1 MQEIVTTRAKRR
13 LPAFTAT
20 MLATAT
26 ILALVLFTAYPTS
39 VHAQYQSTD
48 QLPKGRTN
56 AAVAEASKPIDVE
69 AEVVEGSKSADG
81 STVTV
86 RLEWEASTTLTDE
99 VGADS
104 SYELTGYCY
113 EVREFEDGIQLSGTE
128 YCNTSDDRS
137 VEFSV
142 STSLSS
148 VELQVRFTFSVT
160 QVDGGVRTEYGT
172 NSDTVTVT
180 LDG

>member
-1 MQEIVTTRAKRR
+1 MQTIETTPAKRR
-13 LPAFTAT
+13 LPVFGAT
-20 MLATAT
+20 VLATAT
-26 ILALVLFTAYPTS
+26 VMALVLVTAYPNS
-39 VHAQYQSTD
+39 AHARTD
-48 QLPKGRTN
+48 ASS
-56 AAVAEASKPIDVE
+56 AAVAEASKPTDVS
-69 AEVVEGSKSADG
+69 AETVEGSTSADG
-81 STVTV
+81 SSLKV
-86 RLEWEASTTLTDE
+86 RLEWEASQDLLDA
-99 VGADS
+99 VDAALD
-104 SYELTGYCY
+104 YELTGFCY
-113 EVREFEDGIQLSGTE
+113 EVRKFEAGLQVSGVE
-128 YCNTSDDRS
+128 YCHVSDDRS